1 MSFIPNSEQAECIAQ
16 IYQFII
22 DKKPFARFLI
32 NGSAGT
38 GKTSILISSIINH
51 FIGKIADNPTRYDDI
66 VRNKKWE
73 QLDELLEY
81 FIISAPTNK
90 AKDVLV
96 SKYNAYLAGMS
107 NDTLCERLILNEI
120 VHRRIDFLTV
130 SQVLSISRVIN
141 EMGDEEFTKGN
152 EKKIADKYNKP
163 QYDKTIIIIDE
174 CSMIDSNTAKILTVI
189 KCPIIF
195 IGDYCQL
202 PPVGED
208 LSPIFQIENV
218 VSSAAVVA
226 AVVADVAVAVAAASV
241 AAATIA
247 TNNTMVFRLSK
258 VERCQQD
265 VSRVANILRDKIYG
279 VIPDFNL
286 LKHKVA
292 DIIQYPK
299 RMEKWLDTYVDEIK
313 EQLDIIKKM
322 QVLYYS
328 TSNLAT
334 SNPATSNLAT
344 PDPKSSPIIKK
355 LMGNDSM
362 ALAWTNKCCA
372 ALNQKVR
379 SKLFLHYV
387 MSYDA
392 DLEHDTD
399 FENIEDINEHF
410 LIKGDKLL
418 VRVPYYKYDNNIYSS
433 SIVYVA
439 KLQKVRYKPLS
450 FQEWC
455 NLAITIKNS
464 ELKSSHSNLPPV
476 FDINILG
483 LLDDPIPAKQ
493 PKNMA
498 KQKSVIDYFEPCA
511 PGTSGTPVLGNIK
524 SEEDTAR
531 ESIVRAQNELLE
543 MRRLFFQYHNLNDVL
558 TAGTFEF
565 NDAVSRKYNDI
576 CAQVDASYS
585 NGYCLMDIKKAS
597 TVEEREKK
605 YTKWH
610 RKVSSILFGIPVER
624 VLCRKCMFFINK
636 FAGVMTKSC
645 NIADMICATESLELG
660 MYLTDLAV
668 MTTTSSYINHDIPVL
683 DMLEKCN
690 IDAIARIRDI
700 IKSSY
705 DVKVALTKQDLS
717 ELKTINKM
725 LGEDYNNSKYITM
738 SQMLGHYMSH
748 VVSSNYLEVDYGYA
762 ITVHKSQGST
772 YDDVFIEYGNLTAN
786 KKDCEKYKLLYTAIT
801 RSARKLHIYS

>member
-1 MSFIPNSEQAECIAQ
+1 MSFVPNTEQADCIAQ
-16 IYQFII
+16 IYQFIG
-22 DKKPFARFLI
+22 DMKPFSRFLI

-51 FIGKIADNPTRYDDI
+51 FIAEIAKNHARYDDI
-66 VRNKKWE
+66 VKNKKWNE
-73 QLDELLEY
+73 LDTLLEY

-96 SKYNAYLAGMS
+96 SKYNAYLAGMP

-152 EKKIADKYNKP
+152 EKKIAEKYNKP
-163 QYDKTIIIIDE
+163 LYDRTVIIIDE
-174 CSMIDSNTAKILTVI
+174 CSMIDSNTAKVLTVI

-208 LSPIFQIENV
+208 LSPIFQLENSLTSEDSGANASA
-218 VSSAAVVA
+218 SST
-226 AVVADVAVAVAAASV
+226 
-241 AAATIA
+241 ATSEL
-247 TNNTMVFRLSK
+247 NTRNTIVFRLSK
-258 VERCQQD
+258 VERCKQD
-265 VSRVANILRDKIYG
+265 VSEIANILRDKIYD

-313 EQLDIIKKM
+313 EKLADIKKM
-322 QVLYYS
+322 QIPSQLS
-328 TSNLAT
+328 T
-334 SNPATSNLAT
+334 
-344 PDPKSSPIIKK
+344 DPTKTDIKEANTLQHPTIK
-355 LMGNDSM
+355 PLSGNDSM

-372 ALNQKVR
+372 SLNQKVR
-379 SKLFLHYV
+379 NKLFLHYV
-387 MSYDA
+387 MAYDA
-392 DLEHDTD
+392 ELEHDPE
-399 FENIEDINEHF
+399 FENIDDINDHF

-418 VRVPYYKYDNNIYSS
+418 VKVPYYKYNSNIYSS
-433 SIVYVA
+433 SIAYVA
-439 KLQKVRYKPLS
+439 KLQKTRYKPLS
-450 FQEWC
+450 FREWC
-455 NLAITIKNS
+455 NLAITIKNADS
-464 ELKSSHSNLPPV
+464 KSASQPKLEPV

-483 LLDDPIPAKQ
+483 LLDDTTTTNPVSKTNAKSST
-493 PKNMA
+493 K
-498 KQKSVIDYFEPCA
+498 KKSVLDYFA
-511 PGTSGTPVLGNIK
+511 SSASDTPTASNTNKDMPDNTNADEKNV
-524 SEEDTAR
+524 DTKAD
-531 ESIVRAQNELLE
+531 LLE
-543 MRRLFFQYHNLNDVL
+543 MRRTFFQFHNLSDVL
-558 TAGTFEF
+558 TTGTFEF
-565 NDAVSRKYNDI
+565 NDPVSHKYNDI
-576 CAQVDASYS
+576 CKEHGS
-585 NGYCLMDIKKAS
+585 LMDIKKLP
-597 TVEEREKK
+597 TTENREKK
-605 YTKWH
+605 YIHWH

-624 VLCRKCMFFINK
+624 VLCRKCLFFINK
-636 FAGVMTKSC
+636 FASIMNKSC
-645 NIADMICATESLELG
+645 NIADMINATESLELG
-660 MYLTDLAV
+660 MYMTDLAV
-668 MTTTSSYINHDIPVL
+668 MTTTSSYINHDIPIL

-690 IDAIARIRDI
+690 VDSITRIRDI

-705 DVKVALTKQDLS
+705 EVKVPLTKQDFS

-725 LGEDYNNSKYITM
+725 LGEDDNASKYITM

-748 VVSSNYLEVDYGYA
+748 VISSNYLEVDYGYA

-772 YDDVFIEYGNLTAN
+772 YDDVFVEYGNLIAN

>member
-1 MSFIPNSEQAECIAQ
+1 MAGFTPNSEQAECIAQ
-16 IYQFII
+16 IYQFIG
-22 DKKPFARFLI
+22 DKKAYSRFLI

-51 FIGKIADNPTRYDDI
+51 FIAEIADNPTRYEYI
-66 VRNKKWE
+66 VKNEKWE

-141 EMGDEEFTKGN
+141 EMGEEEFTKGN
-152 EKKIADKYNKP
+152 EKKIAEKYNKP
-163 QYDKTIIIIDE
+163 QFDKTIIIIDE
-174 CSMIDSNTAKILTVI
+174 CSMIDSNTAKVLTVI

-208 LSPIFQIENV
+208 LSPIFQLENTANTSDG
-218 VSSAAVVA
+218 VSSDSGSGSASASGG
-226 AVVADVAVAVAAASV
+226 AVATK
-241 AAATIA
+241 TIEK
-247 TNNTMVFRLSK
+247 NNTVVFRLSK

-265 VSRVANILRDKIYG
+265 VSEVANILRDKIYG

-286 LKHKVA
+286 LKHKVD

-299 RMEKWLDTYVDEIK
+299 RIEKWLDTYVDEIK
-313 EQLDIIKKM
+313 EKLADIKKM
-322 QVLYYS
+322 QLSASSS
-328 TSNLAT
+328 TVSEPT
-334 SNPATSNLAT
+334 SSAKPESSSSTTES
-344 PDPKSSPIIKK
+344 KSKNT
-355 LMGNDSM
+355 GNDSM

-372 ALNQKVR
+372 GLNQKVR
-379 SKLFLHYV
+379 NKLFLHYV
-387 MSYDA
+387 ISYDA
-392 DLEHDTD
+392 EKDHDPD
-399 FENIEDINEHF
+399 FENIEDINDHF

-418 VRVPYYKYDNNIYSS
+418 VKVPYYKYGSNIYSS
-433 SIVYVA
+433 SIAYVA

-450 FQEWC
+450 FREWC
-455 NLAITIKNS
+455 NLAVSIKNADS
-464 ELKSSHSNLPPV
+464 QTKLQPLC
-476 FDINILG
+476 DINIIG
-483 LLDDPIPAKQ
+483 LLEDVSPPKQ
-493 PKNMA
+493 SKTPA
-498 KQKSVIDYFEPCA
+498 KQKSVLDYFA
-511 PGTSGTPVLGNIK
+511 PRTANSK
-524 SEEDTAR
+524 EEDEETVK
-531 ESIVRAQNELLE
+531 EETDVERAAKEQNELLK
-543 MRRLFFQYHNLNDVL
+543 MRQIFFQFHNQSDVL

-565 NDAVSRKYNDI
+565 SDLVSLKYNDV
-576 CAQVDASYS
+576 CNNSAGTDNY
-585 NGYCLMDIKKAS
+585 NLMEIKKMPS
-597 TVEEREKK
+597 IEEREKN

-624 VLCRKCMFFINK
+624 VLCRKCLFFINK
-636 FAGVMTKSC
+636 FTSIMNKSC
-645 NIADMICATESLELG
+645 NIADMINATESLELV
-660 MYLTDLAV
+660 MFLTDLAV
-668 MTTTSSYINHDIPVL
+668 MTTTSSYINHDIPIL
-683 DMLEKCN
+683 DMLDKCN
-690 IDAIARIRDI
+690 IDAIAKIRDI

-705 DVKVALTKQDLS
+705 EVKVPLTKQDLS

-725 LGEDYNNSKYITM
+725 LGEDDNGSKYITM

-748 VVSSNYLEVDYGYA
+748 VISSNYLEVDYGYA

-772 YDDVFIEYGNLTAN
+772 YDDVFVEYGNLAAN

>member
-1 MSFIPNSEQAECIAQ
+1 MSFIPNSEQAACIAQ
-16 IYQFII
+16 IYQFIGY
-22 DKKPFARFLI
+22 KKPFSRFLI

-51 FIGKIADNPTRYDDI
+51 FITEITNNPSKYEYI
-66 VRNKKWE
+66 VKNEKWE
-73 QLDELLEY
+73 QLDELLDY

-96 SKYNAYLAGMS
+96 SKYNAYLAGIL
-107 NDTLCERLILNEI
+107 NDTICSRFILNEI

-141 EMGDEEFTKGN
+141 EMGEEEFTKGN

-163 QYDKTIIIIDE
+163 QYNRTVIIIDE
-174 CSMIDSNTAKILTVI
+174 CSMIDSNTAKVLTVI

-208 LSPIFQIENV
+208 LSPIFQLEN
-218 VSSAAVVA
+218 SAHGDASITGAAVLELNTYN
-226 AVVADVAVAVAAASV
+226 
-241 AAATIA
+241 TI
-247 TNNTMVFRLSK
+247 VFRLSK

-265 VSRVANILRDKIYG
+265 VTEVANILRDKIYDI
-279 VIPDFNL
+279 IPDFNL

-313 EQLDIIKKM
+313 EKLADIKKM
-322 QVLYYS
+322 QLSSSSASSS
-328 TSNLAT
+328 TNLELST
-334 SNPATSNLAT
+334 NPE
-344 PDPKSSPIIKK
+344 SSSMVAKPI
-355 LMGNDSM
+355 GNDSM

-372 ALNQKVR
+372 GLNQKIR
-379 SKLFLHYV
+379 NKIFLHYV
-387 MSYDA
+387 ILYDA
-392 DLEHDTD
+392 DIDNDTE
-399 FENIEDINEHF
+399 FENIEDINDHF

-418 VRVPYYKYDNNIYSS
+418 VKVPYYKYGSNIYSS
-433 SIVYVA
+433 SIAYVA
-439 KLQKVRYKPLS
+439 QLHKVRYKPLS
-450 FQEWC
+450 FMEWC
-455 NLAITIKNS
+455 NLAIAIKNTDP
-464 ELKSSHSNLPPV
+464 KSFLPNSQPT
-476 FDINILG
+476 FNINILG
-483 LLDDPIPAKQ
+483 LLDESTTQTPAKQ
-493 PKNMA
+493 NT
-498 KQKSVIDYFEPCA
+498 KQKSVLDYFA
-511 PGTSGTPVLGNIK
+511 PSTSGKTTTENGNK
-524 SEEDTAR
+524 DEEI
-531 ESIVRAQNELLE
+531 EKERAVEAQTELLE
-543 MRRLFFQYHNLNDVL
+543 MRRIFFQFHNLGDVL
-558 TAGTFEF
+558 TTGTFEF
-565 NDAVSRKYNDI
+565 KDPVSLKYNDI
-576 CAQVDASYS
+576 IKDYH
-585 NGYCLMDIKKAS
+585 LMEIKKAS
-597 TVEEREKK
+597 TTEERERK

-624 VLCRKCMFFINK
+624 VLCRKCMFFISK
-636 FAGVMTKSC
+636 FADIMNKSC
-645 NIADMICATESLELG
+645 NIADMINATESLELG

-668 MTTTSSYINHDIPVL
+668 MTTNSSYINHDIPIL
-683 DMLEKCN
+683 DMLEKSN

-705 DVKVALTKQDLS
+705 EVKVPLTKQDLS
-717 ELKTINKM
+717 ELKIINKM
-725 LGEDYNNSKYITM
+725 LGEDNNASKYITM

-772 YDDVFIEYGNLTAN
+772 YDDVFIEYSNLAAN
-786 KKDCEKYKLLYTAIT
+786 KKDTEKYKLLYTAIT